1 MKVWDETLDG
11 VDRSILAHLQAD
23 GRMTMKELGARV
35 GLTGPAVAERVRRL
49 EERGLISGYR
59 AEVLPERV
67 GRPVVAFINVA
78 VLNDRC
84 GELEDR
90 LRQLEEVVECYR
102 ITGADCHLV
111 RVAVPSVAALEQ
123 TIDRL
128 GPLGRTTT
136 SLVLSTPIRR
146 KLILPPDGE

>member
-1 MKVWDETLDG
+1 MKVWGETLDG
-11 VDRSILAHLQAD
+11 VDRSVLAHLEAD

-35 GLTGPAVAERVRRL
+35 GLTGPAVA
-49 EERGLISGYR
+49 
-59 AEVLPERV
+59 ERV

-102 ITGADCHLV
+102 ITGADCYLV